1 VSARTLISVADF
13 NRLLEPDEL
22 RYELDEGELIEMVRP
37 RYDPHNRVVRAIDR
51 ALMAYLAKNPIGEVL
66 TSDNLFVLGPTTKR
80 APDLAFL
87 TSERIH
93 KIQPGK
99 DIEGAPDL
107 AIEVLSPSDKAAAMR
122 RKVKQYFAAGSK
134 AVWLVYPETREVEV
148 WDSAAGPARMLG
160 EQHAIEAPQVL
171 PGFSLKIRGVF

>member
-1 VSARTLISVADF
+1 MSTRTLISVADF
-13 NRLLEPDEL
+13 DRLLEPDEL
-22 RYELDEGELIEMVRP
+22 RYELDEGELLEMVRP
-37 RYDPHNRVVRAIDR
+37 RYDPHNRIVMAFTR
-51 ALMAYLAKNPIGEVL
+51 ALLVYLAKNPIGEIL

-87 TSERIH
+87 TAERMQQI
-93 KIQPGK
+93 KPGK

-134 AVWLVYPETREVEV
+134 AVWLVYPQTREVEV
-148 WDSAAGPARMLG
+148 R
-160 EQHAIEAPQVL
+160 
-171 PGFSLKIRGVF
+171 